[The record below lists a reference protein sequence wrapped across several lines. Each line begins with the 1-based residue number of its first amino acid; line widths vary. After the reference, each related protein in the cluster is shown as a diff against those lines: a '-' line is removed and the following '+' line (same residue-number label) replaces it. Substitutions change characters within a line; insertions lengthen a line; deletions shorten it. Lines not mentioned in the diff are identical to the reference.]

1 MIQLKMTHILSLVSL
16 TQSCLYSLDIMHL
29 MKCAPDIHQ
38 MFETHWSEVR
48 NSCLYTSLFYLN
60 ILLLMV
66 CHKLAYTYFLFTV
79 TVFYGLAPISKTII

>member
-38 MFETHWSEVR
+38 MFETHWSEV
-48 NSCLYTSLFYLN
+48 SLKLLSLYQSVLPE
-60 ILLLMV
+60 
-66 CHKLAYTYFLFTV
+66 HPPAD
-79 TVFYGLAPISKTII
+79 GLS